1 MWKLVLELR
10 RRRIFRTAGFYIVGA
25 WVFLQV
31 SDLVFP
37 ALDIS
42 ESAIRFVWLGVIL
55 VSPLALIF
63 AWFYDVGS
71 NGILR
76 TPPADKAADTDLR
89 LRRSDYLLLLALL
102 AITVAIGYRISTEIG
117 EMKTAETAGYAP
129 VELDDNSIV
138 VLPLRNISED
148 DTQLYFVDGMHEALI
163 ADLSRIRALKVI
175 SRTSSLQ
182 YRDTEKSLSEIGR
195 ELGAAKVVEGSVYR
209 VGDEVRI
216 TIQLIDT
223 RSDKLNWS
231 GSYERELVDIL
242 ELQREVGGAIAA
254 EIEVLLTTEE
264 QAFLASPRQVD
275 PEAYENYLK
284 GRFHWYEFTPK
295 DLELASQYFQ
305 AALDIDPGYALAY
318 VGYADALAT
327 LAHIGQIPPTEAFP
341 RAIGLIEKA
350 LEIDDKLAEAHDL
363 SARIKFTWDH
373 DWAGAEQGFRESIR
387 LKPSQ
392 PDAHIVY
399 SQFLGITGKL
409 DLAVAEAQKALTLDP
424 LNTWPR
430 LALGSRLAWS
440 GRYDEALELN
450 LQLAADHPGWPAVY
464 RNLSDLHYYRGEF
477 RDSLEAMAKYY
488 ELSDQPELARL
499 VAGYD
504 GGSDFSGAVRALA
517 ERLAD
522 TTAESYVSD
531 YEIARIFA
539 FAGDKKHTLEWL
551 ERAHENRDTQL
562 VYSIAEPLF
571 ALVWDDPRY
580 ELIKRE
586 LNLLSYLELDQVD

>member
-117 EMKTAETAGYAP
+117 ELKTAETAGYAP

-318 VGYADALAT
+318 VGYADAR
-327 LAHIGQIPPTEAFP
+327 H
-341 RAIGLIEKA
+341 R
-350 LEIDDKLAEAHDL
+350 ID
-363 SARIKFTWDH
+363 
-373 DWAGAEQGFRESIR
+373 
-387 LKPSQ
+387 
-392 PDAHIVY
+392 
-399 SQFLGITGKL
+399 
-409 DLAVAEAQKALTLDP
+409 
-424 LNTWPR
+424 
-430 LALGSRLAWS
+430 
-440 GRYDEALELN
+440 
-450 LQLAADHPGWPAVY
+450 
-464 RNLSDLHYYRGEF
+464 
-477 RDSLEAMAKYY
+477 
-488 ELSDQPELARL
+488 
-499 VAGYD
+499 
-504 GGSDFSGAVRALA
+504 
-517 ERLAD
+517 
-522 TTAESYVSD
+522 
-531 YEIARIFA
+531 
-539 FAGDKKHTLEWL
+539 
-551 ERAHENRDTQL
+551 
-562 VYSIAEPLF
+562 
-571 ALVWDDPRY
+571 
-580 ELIKRE
+580 
-586 LNLLSYLELDQVD
+586 